1 MNNDMPVVSD
11 QSTSFRERPYRR
23 CVRCVMDTTDPDILF
38 DADGVCNH
46 CRSYEKYRNS
56 IGSSEERA
64 KKLRELITGLKERG
78 RGKDY
83 DCIMG
88 LSGGVDSS
96 YLAWLAVKEFGLRPL
111 VVHVDTGWNSEL
123 AVNNIQNIV
132 QKLGIDLHTLVID
145 WNEIKDLQRAYFFSG
160 VANLDVPQDHAFIA
174 SLYKEAEK
182 YGVQDVLNGGNMQT
196 ESILPNAWGYDAAD
210 SVNMRAIHKIYGK
223 GNLRTF
229 PTINVFQRFIL
240 YPYIKGFRVH
250 RPLEWIEYNKAAAK
264 EVLISELGW
273 RDYGGK
279 HYESIFTKFHQA
291 YYLPVKF
298 GYDKRLAHLSSL
310 IVSGQI
316 TREQALQELDSPLYE
331 EDALKADIDYWIK
344 KLGIDRAE
352 FESIMLKEGVDARRF
367 KNWNGQI
374 RVVKLLANTALK
386 MRSILRGSK

>member
-291 YYLPVKF
+291 YYLPTKF

-310 IVSGQI
+310 IVSGQLA
-316 TREQALQELDSPLYE
+316 REDAIRELEKPLYE
-331 EDALKADIDYWIK
+331 ERVLREELHYWLK
-344 KLGIDRAE
+344 KLDVTQAE
-352 FESIMLKEGVDARRF
+352 FERVMSEQPKYAQEYPTNSRQKMWIGRLSRVAVRI
-367 KNWNGQI
+367 KNAI
-374 RVVKLLANTALK
+374 R
-386 MRSILRGSK
+386 